1 MNTEKVLSTSAV
13 ILICGFDFCAIAG
26 DTRLTM
32 YDRGMQ
38 SIKSNKFHKVFKLNN
53 NILYG
58 VTGYFD
64 EEDGI
69 GPFVGEYIT
78 DKNYYIENAVVEVQK
93 FRKRCSKLP
102 AQTFLLAGKG
112 RPGNFAAAVLPF
124 KQGERECQPDLDVPG
139 NGQCW
144 LRFSVPSM
152 SEQAAEQIIQHKIE
166 NTMPFTS
173 LDVLTSHMK
182 NAVKEISKVDK
193 TVNSNIDIFTI
204 I

>member
-78 DKNYYIENAVVEVQK
+78 DKNY
-93 FRKRCSKLP
+93 
-102 AQTFLLAGKG
+102 
-112 RPGNFAAAVLPF
+112 
-124 KQGERECQPDLDVPG
+124 
-139 NGQCW
+139 
-144 LRFSVPSM
+144 
-152 SEQAAEQIIQHKIE
+152 
-166 NTMPFTS
+166 
-173 LDVLTSHMK
+173 
-182 NAVKEISKVDK
+182 
-193 TVNSNIDIFTI
+193 
-204 I
+204 